1 VHQEKAAENQS
12 SSEIK
17 RKPFIMRVSAF
28 MVPADKVIKCTE
40 WDAVQ
45 ACLKLI
51 LEHKISAVL
60 VMGKDGKPT
69 GIVTKTDLVA
79 AYSNGISLHHN
90 VGLVMAKKLDTV
102 LDTDTRD
109 SAAGLFERN
118 GHHHAL
124 VFNKE
129 DQFVGL
135 ISAWDIV
142 TECAKD
148 GRAWPWL
155 RPEDGRIQAH

>member
-1 VHQEKAAENQS
+1 
-12 SSEIK
+12 
-17 RKPFIMRVSAF
+17 MRVSAF
-28 MVPADKVIKCTE
+28 MVPANKVIKCSE
-40 WDAVQ
+40 WDPIST
-45 ACLKLI
+45 CLELV

-60 VMGKDGKPT
+60 VMGKDDKPA
-69 GIVTKTDLVA
+69 GIVTKTDLVT
-79 AYSNGISLHHN
+79 AYSKSISSHQR
-90 VGLVMAKKLDTV
+90 VSLVMATELHKV

-109 SAAGLFERN
+109 SAAGLFERI

-135 ISAWDIV
+135 ISAWDIAA
-142 TECAKD
+142 ECAKD

-155 RPEDGRIQAH
+155 RPEDGQIQAH